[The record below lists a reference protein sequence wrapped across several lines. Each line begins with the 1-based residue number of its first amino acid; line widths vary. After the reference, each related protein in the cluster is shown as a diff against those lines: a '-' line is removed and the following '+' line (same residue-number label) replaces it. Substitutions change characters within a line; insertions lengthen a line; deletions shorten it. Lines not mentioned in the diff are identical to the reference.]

1 MLNRIIPLVT
11 VLLMLLLPGAAV
23 SQVDPA
29 TLLAGSSETEI
40 LVERRWTQ
48 FRGKQELYFF
58 TLDVI
63 VTILLAGLIV
73 YHPVRRKS
81 RRTVSDLVMPRLFF
95 LYALVGMAVGFLVV
109 QHGSMIGFVIFGI
122 GALLRFRSNMDDP
135 VDTVEMII
143 VTVLGLA
150 VGLGLPLMATL
161 VAIVCWCFIWLGGRN
176 RGVEISLKAT
186 DEAHSLEVSD
196 AIEKMADAAGW
207 TLVRKHHVPGKSRVS
222 LLFITARGLTEAE
235 VESQISD
242 LVPDK
247 VDLKLTL

>member
-1 MLNRIIPLVT
+1 MNKTFPLMA
-11 VLLMLLLPGAAV
+11 VLLMVLLPGAAV

-29 TLLAGSSETEI
+29 TLLAGTSESEI
-40 LVERRWTQ
+40 LIERRWIQ
-48 FRGKQELYFF
+48 FRGKRELYFF

-63 VTILLAGLIV
+63 VTVILTGLIV
-73 YHPVRRKS
+73 YHPVRRRA
-81 RRTVSDLVMPRLFF
+81 RRSVSDIVMPRLFF

-161 VAIVCWCFIWLGGRN
+161 VALVCWCFIWLGGRN
-176 RGVEISLKAT
+176 KGVEISLKAS
-186 DEAHSLEVSD
+186 DEEHSLKVSG
-196 AIEKMADAAGW
+196 AIETMAADAGW
-207 TLVRKHHVPGKSRVS
+207 KLVRKHHVPGKSRVS
-222 LLFITARGLTEAE
+222 LLFITSGGLSEARIEE
-235 VESQISD
+235 MIND
-242 LVPDK
+242 LVPEK
-247 VDLKLTL
+247 VELKLNF

>member
-1 MLNRIIPLVT
+1 MNKTFPLMAA
-11 VLLMLLLPGAAV
+11 LLMVLLPGAAV
-23 SQVDPA
+23 TQIDPA
-29 TLLAGSSETEI
+29 TMLAGTTESEI
-40 LVERRWTQ
+40 LIERRWLQ

-63 VTILLAGLIV
+63 VTVILTGLIV
-73 YHPVRRKS
+73 YHPVRRRA
-81 RRTVSDLVMPRLFF
+81 RRSVSDIVMPRLFF

-161 VAIVCWCFIWLGGRN
+161 VAVVCWCFIWLGGRN
-176 RGVEISLKAT
+176 KGVEISLKAS
-186 DEAHSLEVSD
+186 DEEHSLKVSG
-196 AIEKMADAAGW
+196 AIEAMAADAGW
-207 TLVRKHHVPGKSRVS
+207 KLVRKHHVPGKSRVS
-222 LLFITARGLTEAE
+222 LLFITSGGLSEARIEE
-235 VESQISD
+235 MIND
-242 LVPDK
+242 LVPEK
-247 VDLKLTL
+247 VELKLNF

>member
-1 MLNRIIPLVT
+1 MSKLFSIAS
-11 VLLMLLLPGAAV
+11 VLLAVLLPSV
-23 SQVDPA
+23 SYSQIDPA
-29 TLLAGSSETEI
+29 SLLAGTSESEI
-40 LVERRWTQ
+40 VIERGWTQ

-63 VTILLAGLIV
+63 VTIILTALIV

-81 RRTVSDLVMPRLFF
+81 RRSVNDLVMPRLFF
-95 LYALVGMAVGFLVV
+95 LYALIGMAVGFLVV

-122 GALLRFRSNMDDP
+122 GALLRFRSNLDDP

-176 RGVEISLKAT
+176 KGVEVSLKAS
-186 DEAHSLEVSD
+186 DEEHSLKVSGD
-196 AIEKMADAAGW
+196 IEAMAADAGW
-207 TLVRKHHVPGKSRVS
+207 KLVRKHHVPGKSRVS
-222 LLFITARGLTEAE
+222 LLFITSGGLSEARIEE
-235 VESQISD
+235 MIND
-242 LVPDK
+242 LVPEK
-247 VDLKLTL
+247 VELKLNL